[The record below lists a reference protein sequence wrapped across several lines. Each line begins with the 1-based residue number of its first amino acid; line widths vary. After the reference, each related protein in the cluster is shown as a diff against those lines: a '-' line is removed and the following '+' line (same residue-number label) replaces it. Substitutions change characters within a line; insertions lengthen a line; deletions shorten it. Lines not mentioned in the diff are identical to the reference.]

1 MKLAFAVVTLAV
13 LGSATLLEDREMR
26 QSRREFIAYGA
37 SQPRYTEVTG
47 VTGVLAYDND
57 WDESLLQDED
67 GAVLNTRCAAVADL
81 WTDYCHNAG
90 NSKVRPR
97 YFDYKASDGQCTY
110 ELAWQRNMCEQAE
123 CAYNY
128 CHQQRDV
135 YIGLCA
141 ANSAAYRD
149 SLVDGVDQPLTLT
162 NYFETQTF
170 PSDANTKTVLNFIS
184 RRPGWNL
191 LYRSAREGDCAEHY

>member
-1 MKLAFAVVTLAV
+1 MKLTFAVVTLAV
-13 LGSATLLEDREMR
+13 LGSATLLEDRGMR
-26 QSRREFIAYGA
+26 QARREFIAYGA
-37 SQPRYTEVTG
+37 SQPRYTEDNG
-47 VTGVLAYDND
+47 VIEYDND
-57 WDESLLQDED
+57 WDETLLEDEN
-67 GAVLNTRCAAVADL
+67 GGVLNTRCVAIADL

-97 YFDYKASDGQCTY
+97 YYDYKADDGQCTY

-141 ANSAAYRD
+141 ANSVAYQD
-149 SLVDGVDQPLTLT
+149 SLESGVD
-162 NYFETQTF
+162 
-170 PSDANTKTVLNFIS
+170 
-184 RRPGWNL
+184 
-191 LYRSAREGDCAEHY
+191 

>member
-1 MKLAFAVVTLAV
+1 MGA
-13 LGSATLLEDREMR
+13 
-26 QSRREFIAYGA
+26 RREFIAYGA
-37 SQPRYTEVTG
+37 SQPRYTEDSG
-47 VTGVLAYDND
+47 VIEYDND
-57 WDESLLQDED
+57 WDETLLEDED
-67 GAVLNTRCAAVADL
+67 GGVLNTRCAAIADL

-97 YFDYKASDGQCTY
+97 YFDYKADDGQCTY

-141 ANSAAYRD
+141 SNSAAYRD
-149 SLVDGVDQPLTLT
+149 SLVDGVDEPLTLT

-170 PSDANTKTVLNFIS
+170 PSDAKRKTVINFIN
-184 RRPGWNL
+184 RRPAWGV
-191 LYRSAREGDCAEHY
+191 LYRAAREGDCAEHY